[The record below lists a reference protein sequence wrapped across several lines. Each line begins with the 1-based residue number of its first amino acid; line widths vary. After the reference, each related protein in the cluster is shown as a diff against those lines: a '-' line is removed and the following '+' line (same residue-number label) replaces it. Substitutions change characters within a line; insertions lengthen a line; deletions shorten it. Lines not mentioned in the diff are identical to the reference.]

1 MTADTESA
9 AQFYRTERGRVA
21 AGILRARLH
30 DFWPDLT
37 GLAVLGI
44 GYPHPYLD
52 LWRPQAHRCIGAV
65 PPQFRPGEGAGCVVE
80 EDRLPFPDVSFD
92 RILLIHSVDARR
104 MLREVWRVLK
114 DDGRV
119 LIVAPNRLG
128 LWAHVEST
136 PFGQGHPYSASQL
149 EHLLAAAMF
158 RPHRKD
164 RALFVPPT
172 SFGPILRSYPL
183 WEQAGHALFP
193 NLAGVTLTEAAK
205 DAYAAIPVIASA
217 RRRVILPEAA

>member
-1 MTADTESA
+1 
-9 AQFYRTERGRVA
+9 
-21 AGILRARLH
+21 
-30 DFWPDLT
+30 
-37 GLAVLGI
+37 
-44 GYPHPYLD
+44 
-52 LWRPQAHRCIGAV
+52 
-65 PPQFRPGEGAGCVVE
+65 
-80 EDRLPFPDVSFD
+80 
-92 RILLIHSVDARR
+92 
-104 MLREVWRVLK
+104 
-114 DDGRV
+114 
-119 LIVAPNRLG
+119 
-128 LWAHVEST
+128 
-136 PFGQGHPYSASQL
+136 
-149 EHLLAAAMF
+149 MF